1 MAADDQYSVWYS
13 DAFGRGRRRLAE
25 WTRLDAERKL
35 NQIGI
40 LHELLL
46 PLDSAPAVLLQ
57 RDARVDIWRND
68 SPLMETAWYIRR
80 FGFVERAGLRYVSL
94 GGYDALY
101 HLAARI
107 VVGAATS
114 ARAVKEGPADDVI
127 KAYARENLGSLADVA
142 ERDLSAYLV
151 VADDESAG
159 PDVSRRVA
167 RQNLWRVMQGI
178 CFESAQRGSRLY
190 VDLVPLPD
198 GRLELRT
205 FVDVRGVDHRRAG
218 LGPVALSVDVGTL
231 QESERSRDY
240 TDEHSYVYVGGR
252 GIDAERLVVEV
263 GDDARAAS
271 SPFGRREVWV
281 DGRYLSSSDSLTA
294 LGNATLWQGLP
305 VEQISGLAGAGFG
318 ERWGFG
324 DLVEAALRDEV
335 ADCRVDQ
342 CRVIVAEDRIE
353 RARVGLYELAAENAL
368 LSVLQQVEHLGVQES
383 PEFTT
388 VPTAG
393 AGPLALPSGFL
404 DDGWLSDSI
413 ARTLDLAAEV
423 AARAVDIAAEAS
435 LRASADT
442 SLSADIAAEAAA
454 RASADSTEAGLR
466 AAADSSEAST
476 RAAADSSEAS
486 TRAAADTSLSG
497 LISAETSARA
507 AADSAEST
515 ARSAADTILSADI
528 AAEATARAA
537 AVSSEASA
545 RAAADSAHAVLTTG
559 AHGGIV
565 AATDARLSDARTP
578 TAHKTTHQHGGGD
591 EIATAT
597 PGANAIPKAGA
608 GSTLADGWLS
618 SGIARASDVTAEAS
632 ARAAADS
639 THAALTTGAHGGIVA
654 SSDARLSDART
665 PTSHAA
671 SHKDGGGDEI
681 ATATPG
687 ANVIPKTG
695 ASGNLDS
702 WISSALARIASAN
715 SWTSGQT
722 FVPPH
727 STANN
732 TLTVMS
738 YNVLA
743 SGVTPAAGFGQDHV
757 FNASSDTQ
765 NRNQHLQR
773 TSWVSAV
780 DASRKARTIF
790 YTFDTAAREGFRIE
804 ASGSAPMIGFL
815 GAAAVVRQVVAALT
829 VSVGTADGTVA
840 DVGAAFNQTTLNN
853 NFRDL
858 ADKINQLRTALVNLG
873 LVG

>member
-1 MAADDQYSVWYS
+1 MAADEYSIWYS
-13 DAFGRGRRRLAE
+13 DAFGRGRRRLAS
-25 WTRLDAERKL
+25 WARLDAERRL

-57 RDARVDIWRND
+57 RDARLDIWRD
-68 SPLMETAWYIRR
+68 PSTSSGQASPLMETAWYIRR
-80 FGFVERAGLRYVSL
+80 FGFVERAGLRYLSL

-114 ARAVKEGPADDVI
+114 ARAVKSGPADDVI
-127 KAYARENLGSLADVA
+127 KAYARENLGSLSDAA
-142 ERDLSAYLV
+142 ERDLSAYLT
-151 VADDESAG
+151 VADDVGAG
-159 PDVSRRVA
+159 PEIERRVA

-178 CFESAQRGSRLY
+178 CFESAQRGTRLY

-218 LGPVALSVDVGTL
+218 LGPVALSVEVGTL
-231 QESERSRDY
+231 AESERSRDY

-271 SPFGRREVWV
+271 SPWGRREVWV

-383 PEFTT
+383 PEYTAT
-388 VPTAG
+388 PTPNAV
-393 AGPLALPSGFL
+393 PLALPSGFL
-404 DDGWLSDSI
+404 DDGWLSASI
-413 ARTLDLAAEV
+413 ARTLDLAAE
-423 AARAVDIAAEAS
+423 
-435 LRASADT
+435 
-442 SLSADIAAEAAA
+442 AAA
-454 RASADSTEAGLR
+454 
-466 AAADSSEAST
+466 
-476 RAAADSSEAS
+476 
-486 TRAAADTSLSG
+486 RAAADTG
-497 LISAETSARA
+497 
-507 AADSAEST
+507 
-515 ARSAADTILSADI
+515 LSADI

-537 AVSSEASA
+537 ADAAEASTRAAADGSLSAAIAAEGSA
-545 RAAADSAHAVLTTG
+545 RAAADNAESSARSAADTAEATARASADSAHAGLTTS

-565 AATDARLSDARTP
+565 ASSDSRLSDSRTPTPHATSHKHGGTDEIAVATPAANAIPKAGAGGTLADGWLSSAIARASDVTAEATARASADSAHAALTTSAHGGIVASTDSRLTDARTP
-578 TAHKTTHQHGGGD
+578 TSHAATHQHGGGD

-597 PGANAIPKAGA
+597 PSANAIAKA
-608 GSTLADGWLS
+608 
-618 SGIARASDVTAEAS
+618 
-632 ARAAADS
+632 
-639 THAALTTGAHGGIVA
+639 
-654 SSDARLSDART
+654 
-665 PTSHAA
+665 
-671 SHKDGGGDEI
+671 
-681 ATATPG
+681 
-687 ANVIPKTG
+687 N

-702 WISSALARIASAN
+702 WISAALARIASAN
-715 SWTSGQT
+715 NWTVAQT
-722 FVPPH
+722 FVPTH
-727 STANN
+727 STATN

-790 YTFDTAAREGFRIE
+790 YTFDTAAREAFRIE
-804 ASGSAPMIGFL
+804 ASGTTPMIGFL

-829 VSVGTADGTVA
+829 VSVGTSDGTVA
-840 DVGAAFNQTTLNN
+840 DVGAVFNQATLNN

>member
-1 MAADDQYSVWYS
+1 MAADFSIWYS
-13 DAFGRGRRRLAE
+13 DAFGRGRRRLAA
-25 WTRLDAERKL
+25 WSRLDAERRL

-57 RDARVDIWRND
+57 RDARLDIWRND
-68 SPLMETAWYIRR
+68 APLMETAWYVRR
-80 FGFVERAGLRYVSL
+80 FGFAERGGQRYVSL

-107 VVGAATS
+107 VVGAASS
-114 ARAVKEGPADDVI
+114 ARAVKEGPADDLI
-127 KAYARENLGSLADVA
+127 KAYARENLGSLADAA
-142 ERDLSAYLV
+142 ERDLSAYLT

-159 PDVSRRVA
+159 PVVARSVA

-178 CFESAQRGSRLY
+178 CFESAQRGTRLY

-263 GDDARAAS
+263 GDDTRAAS
-271 SPFGRREVWV
+271 SPFGRREIWV
-281 DGRYLSSSDSLTA
+281 DGRYLSTSASLTA
-294 LGNATLWQGLP
+294 LGNESLWQGLP
-305 VEQISGLAGAGFG
+305 VEQIQGIAGEGFG

-324 DLVEAALRDEV
+324 DLVEAALGEEV
-335 ADCRVDQ
+335 ADCRVDLA
-342 CRVIVAEDRIE
+342 RVIVGEDRIE

-393 AGPLALPSGFL
+393 AGPIALPSGFL
-404 DDGWLSDSI
+404 DDGWLSASI
-413 ARTLDLAAEV
+413 ARTLDLAAEA
-423 AARAVDIAAEAS
+423 AARAAGDSALAADLAAE
-435 LRASADT
+435 
-442 SLSADIAAEAAA
+442 IAIEAAA
-454 RASADSTEAGLR
+454 R
-466 AAADSSEAST
+466 SSG
-476 RAAADSSEAS
+476 D
-486 TRAAADTSLSG
+486 
-497 LISAETSARA
+497 SAEASARA
-507 AADSAEST
+507 AADSAESS
-515 ARSAADTILSADI
+515 ARAAADTALSADI
-528 AAEATARAA
+528 SSEATARAA
-537 AVSSEASA
+537 A
-545 RAAADSAHAVLTTG
+545 D
-559 AHGGIV
+559 
-565 AATDARLSDARTP
+565 
-578 TAHKTTHQHGGGD
+578 
-591 EIATAT
+591 
-597 PGANAIPKAGA
+597 
-608 GSTLADGWLS
+608 LA
-618 SGIARASDVTAEAS
+618 
-632 ARAAADS
+632 
-639 THAALTTGAHGGIVA
+639 HAALTTGAHGGIVA
-654 SSDARLSDART
+654 SSDVSDTPGASKVPRAGVGGTLADGWLSAAIARSADIAAEATARAAADASHAALTTGAHGGIVSSADTRLSDART
-665 PTSHAA
+665 PIAHAA
-671 SHKDGGGDEI
+671 THQHGGGDEI
-681 ATATPG
+681 ATATPA

-695 ASGNLDS
+695 AAGNLDS
-702 WISSALARIASAN
+702 WISTALARIASAN

-790 YTFDTAAREGFRIE
+790 YIFDTGAREGFRIE
-804 ASGSAPMIGFL
+804 ASGTAPMIGFL
-815 GAAAVVRQVVAALT
+815 GAAAVIRQVVAALT

>member
-1 MAADDQYSVWYS
+1 MAAEYSIWYS
-13 DAFGRGRRRLAE
+13 DAFGRGRRRLAA
-25 WTRLDAERKL
+25 WSRLDAERRL

-57 RDARVDIWRND
+57 RDARLDIWRD
-68 SPLMETAWYIRR
+68 PSTSSGQASPLMETAWYIRR

-114 ARAVKEGPADDVI
+114 ARAVKSGPADDVI
-127 KAYARENLGSLADVA
+127 KAYARENLGSLSDAA
-142 ERDLSAYLV
+142 ERDLSAYLT
-151 VADDESAG
+151 VADDLGAG
-159 PDVSRRVA
+159 PVVARSVA

-190 VDLVPLPD
+190 VDLVPLSD

-281 DGRYLSSSDSLTA
+281 DGRYLSTSDSLTA

-324 DLVEAALRDEV
+324 DLVEAALGDEV

-342 CRVIVAEDRIE
+342 CRVIVGEDRTE
-353 RARVGLYELAAENAL
+353 QAQVGLYELAAENAL
-368 LSVLQQVEHLGVQES
+368 LSVLEQVEHLGVQES

-388 VPTAG
+388 VPTAN

-404 DDGWLSDSI
+404 ADGWLSASI

-423 AARAVDIAAEAS
+423 AARSSGDSAEAS
-435 LRASADT
+435 
-442 SLSADIAAEAAA
+442 A
-454 RASADSTEAGLR
+454 RASADI
-466 AAADSSEAST
+466 
-476 RAAADSSEAS
+476 
-486 TRAAADTSLSG
+486 SLSG
-497 LISAETSARA
+497 LISAEASARA
-507 AADSAEST
+507 SADSAEST
-515 ARSAADTILSADI
+515 ARSAADT
-528 AAEATARAA
+528 
-537 AVSSEASA
+537 
-545 RAAADSAHAVLTTG
+545 AHAGLTTG

-578 TAHKTTHQHGGGD
+578 TAHAGTHKHGGGDEIATATPGANAIPKAGTGSTLADGWLSAAIARASDVAAEASARAAADTAHAGLTTSAHGGIVSSSDARLSDARTPIAHAATHQHGGGD

-597 PGANAIPKAGA
+597 PGANAIPKTG
-608 GSTLADGWLS
+608 
-618 SGIARASDVTAEAS
+618 
-632 ARAAADS
+632 AAA
-639 THAALTTGAHGGIVA
+639 
-654 SSDARLSDART
+654 
-665 PTSHAA
+665 
-671 SHKDGGGDEI
+671 
-681 ATATPG
+681 
-687 ANVIPKTG
+687 
-695 ASGNLDS
+695 NLDS
-702 WISSALARIASAN
+702 WISTALARIASAN

-727 STANN
+727 STAN
-732 TLTVMS
+732 TQLTVMS

-757 FNASSDTQ
+757 FNAQADAGT
-765 NRNQHLQR
+765 NRNMHLQR
-773 TSWVSAV
+773 TTWVSAV

-790 YTFDTAAREGFRIE
+790 YIFDTGAREGFRIE
-804 ASGSAPMIGFL
+804 ASGTAPMIGFL
-815 GAAAVVRQVVAALT
+815 GAAAVARQAVTALT

-840 DVGAAFNQTTLNN
+840 DVGAAFNQATLNN